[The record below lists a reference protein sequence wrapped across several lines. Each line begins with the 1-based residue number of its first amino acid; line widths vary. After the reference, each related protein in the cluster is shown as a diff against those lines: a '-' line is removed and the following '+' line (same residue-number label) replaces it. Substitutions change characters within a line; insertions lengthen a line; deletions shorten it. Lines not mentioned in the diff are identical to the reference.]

1 MTHTTYPV
9 SIPLPNGLRAELVY
23 ALPLHDPP
31 VYAIDGIPVWLD
43 VTVPDDLAA
52 RGWIWNGSFLW
63 LPAAT
68 SNQCG
73 IGICPNTSPPPFW
86 NVARDGRILV
96 PGVWPCCFVIA
107 RYLDVGEREFGQRRV
122 AELAAKA
129 AKLPR
134 AKQMTVPR
142 RPVAVQTM
150 MELA

>member
-31 VYAIDGIPVWLD
+31 VYAIDGVPVWLD
-43 VTVPDDLAA
+43 VTVPADLRAS
-52 RGWIWNGSFLW
+52 GWFWNGAL
-63 LPAAT
+63 LTLQNA
-68 SNQCG
+68 QCD
-73 IGICPNTSPPPFW
+73 IHICTASSPPPLW

-96 PGVWPCCFVIA
+96 PGLWPCCFVVA
-107 RYLDVGEREFGQRRV
+107 RFLNVRQREFGERRV

-129 AKLPR
+129 AKMKR
-134 AKQMTVPR
+134 APAVR

-150 MELA
+150 MELG